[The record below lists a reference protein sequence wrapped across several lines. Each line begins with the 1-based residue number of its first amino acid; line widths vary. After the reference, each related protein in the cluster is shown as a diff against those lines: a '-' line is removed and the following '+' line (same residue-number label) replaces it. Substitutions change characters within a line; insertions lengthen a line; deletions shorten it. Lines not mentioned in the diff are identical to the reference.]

1 MRAFFRSILAADP
14 GVDADTADR
23 LSERLTKRVA
33 RMLVWDSSGADE
45 PAASAATAPAA
56 PPQDRP
62 DTDASPA
69 QAQAPASA
77 AAPTSKQ
84 APEAFDPFAFSII
97 VVLKRQGRA
106 ALMKRLDAIIDAA
119 HLHQM
124 AVAQHIGIDKSIT
137 APAKLREAI
146 VAGAEQ
152 RLADRRAAA
161 S

>member
-33 RMLVWDSSGADE
+33 RMLVWDASGADE
-45 PAASAATAPAA
+45 PAATGAATAP
-56 PPQDRP
+56 QDRP
-62 DTDASPA
+62 EAEASPA

-84 APEAFDPFAFSII
+84 APEAFDPFAFSIV

-106 ALMKRLDAIIDAA
+106 ALMKRLDAITDAA

-137 APAKLREAI
+137 APTKLREAI